1 MEEPIVKDK
10 ALIITCSGVG
20 KVHGL
25 IAREV
30 ALRVADEVAPD
41 AADTLCLALLV
52 KGDEEAVAAVRARPC
67 ITVDGCPKLCSQK
80 NVTLAGGRIARSL
93 RVVDEFKNHKG
104 ARPGDATTLAPD
116 GWTITEAIAADVSDS
131 AATCELPAAHDAQS
145 RPLLS
150 TLDSRPSV
158 PPDSSTPPLLDSS
171 YVGIIACA
179 GEDLPEGTISRLA
192 VRKVME
198 ELRPDPA
205 VTVCLPL
212 FLAGDAGEQEFA
224 RTYPTITIDGCDK
237 QCARCG
243 TEKHSGPV
251 AAALVVTDLL
261 KDGPK
266 LSGARSGRLLTDADR
281 AAVDLVA
288 QRIAEIMDRIAE
300 RQQTDDAEDVPV
312 AEGTP

>member
-1 MEEPIVKDK
+1 M
-10 ALIITCSGVG
+10 
-20 KVHGL
+20 
-25 IAREV
+25 
-30 ALRVADEVAPD
+30 ADE
-41 AADTLCLALLV
+41 
-52 KGDEEAVAAVRARPC
+52 
-67 ITVDGCPKLCSQK
+67 
-80 NVTLAGGRIARSL
+80 
-93 RVVDEFKNHKG
+93 
-104 ARPGDATTLAPD
+104 
-116 GWTITEAIAADVSDS
+116 
-131 AATCELPAAHDAQS
+131 
-145 RPLLS
+145 S
-150 TLDSRPSV
+150 TWI
-158 PPDSSTPPLLDSS
+158 
-171 YVGIIACA
+171 GIIACA

-243 TEKHSGPV
+243 TEQHSGPV

-266 LSGARSGRLLTDADR
+266 LSGARSGRRLTDADR

-288 QRIAEIMDRIAE
+288 QRIAEVMDCIVATQE
-300 RQQTDDAEDVPV
+300 QADDAKDVPV
-312 AEGTP
+312 ADGTP